1 MSPGLAFGWHVWTR
15 HRLGL
20 TLCAGYWLLVVIGAN
35 VLPLAS
41 FPRALPPSLFA
52 VPCVGAFSYLVCIFS
67 FSRETPLETR
77 ASGFPTRLLT
87 LPLPTRSLVAWP
99 MLWGTSIL
107 ASAWLTLTWSVLRIA
122 GDDLGILIWWP
133 ALLLAVVL
141 AWLQAI
147 VWSPFPLPWLRAILA
162 APLVGAPVIVPHI
175 LLIAF
180 NIGEGLAA
188 ALLAVQLPAAYLI
201 AVRGVSRARR
211 GDMAC
216 WTWPGWRAWLRWIS
230 ATTVNRPF
238 LSPAR
243 AQLWFE
249 WRRCGLTF
257 PLMTAVWAIFWVPMI
272 PITVQFI
279 EDAAQ
284 GGLALVPPILLH
296 EIGSHWLV
304 VGSLLFFLPLL
315 AAATGLELGKLP
327 GRDRTRVLSSFL
339 ATRPVSEGF
348 LVRAKF
354 EAAALSA
361 LAGWGVAV
369 AGLLLWFALGGR
381 GADMA
386 EQFEAIRQRHATVS
400 FWTTLTL
407 LVGGSVVLTWLQ
419 MIEMIW
425 VGLVGRTW
433 QVVSG
438 VVGFG
443 ILVGLIVFGEWLA
456 KSPQYWQTFTG
467 LLPWLAGVVVV
478 LKSQTAAW
486 SLSRLKRDAR
496 IPSRV
501 LIGVLAAW
509 GTLAIGLLVV
519 LRWLMPGDV
528 VPFAGLVIG
537 ITLLL
542 PLSRLALAPL
552 ALAWNRHR

>member
-77 ASGFPTRLLT
+77 ESGFPTRLLT

-327 GRDRTRVLSSFL
+327 GRDRTRRLVVVPRDSAGLRGVAGPRQVRGGGPQRAGWLGRGSGRTV
-339 ATRPVSEGF
+339 A
-348 LVRAKF
+348 LVRARRSRRGYGRTVRGDT
-354 EAAALSA
+354 AAPCDRFVLDHADTARWRLRCADVAANDRNDLGGAGRSD
-361 LAGWGVAV
+361 LAGGQRRRRLRNPRRTDRLRRVVGEISPILADFHRPSTVVGRRRRRSEKSDGGVV
-369 AGLLLWFALGGR
+369 
-381 GADMA
+381 A
-386 EQFEAIRQRHATVS
+386 EQVEARRADPISRPYRS
-400 FWTTLTL
+400 S
-407 LVGGSVVLTWLQ
+407 GGMGNT
-419 MIEMIW
+419 
-425 VGLVGRTW
+425 GHRPVGR
-433 QVVSG
+433 V
-438 VVGFG
+438 
-443 ILVGLIVFGEWLA
+443 
-456 KSPQYWQTFTG
+456 
-467 LLPWLAGVVVV
+467 
-478 LKSQTAAW
+478 
-486 SLSRLKRDAR
+486 
-496 IPSRV
+496 
-501 LIGVLAAW
+501 
-509 GTLAIGLLVV
+509 TLA
-519 LRWLMPGDV
+519 D
-528 VPFAGLVIG
+528 AG
-537 ITLLL
+537 
-542 PLSRLALAPL
+542 
-552 ALAWNRHR
+552 